1 MELKR
6 IKVFLVEDE
15 IVIRQGIKKNINWQQ
30 EGFAFVGE
38 ASDGEL
44 AYPLICNT
52 RPDILITDIKMP
64 FMDGLEL
71 SRLVKKELPDIKIL
85 VLSGYNEFEYAKEAI
100 NIGITDYLL
109 KPITGAKLLEVVKK
123 IAKTIEEE
131 WRQKQFLL
139 AYQKEQ
145 AENGQLAKQKLFG
158 RLVSGK
164 DPVSALLEEGRKIG
178 MELVATQYNIVLFQV
193 FTGQEAQN
201 YSDELNRIAAA
212 MEALAEKMQRV
223 IMIDRGGLE
232 GFAFLLKGTEENGI
246 EELLADFLERLEKM
260 MAGFPDV
267 EYFGGVGVAVERLS
281 DLKVCFAKAGHAFA
295 YRYLWD
301 RNQIVTGEAGN
312 EQKTVDGELSLG
324 ALNVKNLKRNVV
336 ERFLATG
343 LSEEVPDFVDGYFH
357 SLGEQNMQS
366 MLFRQY
372 ITMDAYITAAGM
384 VEKLG
389 YDAAVIVEECGDFN
403 SMAGIFASVD
413 QSVSYFKHV
422 LGTAIHFRDAI
433 SQKKYAQ
440 LLEDAR
446 EYIRENFR
454 NENISLNTV
463 AASVNISPNHFSKI
477 FSQETGRTFVEYL
490 TWVRMEKAKELLRN
504 TTMKTSEIAFEVGY
518 RDAHYFSYLFKKTQE
533 CTPREYRTKSGQ
545 AKPKMIGTGS
555 DGIPKE

>member
-1 MELKR
+1 MEFKN

-15 IVIRQGIKKNINWQQ
+15 IVIRQGIKNNINWQQ

-44 AYPLICNT
+44 AYPLIQNT
-52 RPDILITDIKMP
+52 KPDILITDIKMP

-131 WRQKQFLL
+131 WRQKQFLA

-145 AENGQLAKQKLFG
+145 AENGQLARQKLFG

-164 DPVSALLEEGRKIG
+164 YPVSALLEEGHEIG
-178 MELVATQYNIVLFQV
+178 MELAATQYNIVLFQV
-193 FTGQEAQN
+193 STGEEAEN
-201 YSDELNRIAAA
+201 YSDELNRITAE
-212 MEALAEKMQRV
+212 MEALAENMQRV
-223 IMIDRGGLE
+223 ILIDRGGLE
-232 GFAFLLKGTEENGI
+232 GFAFLLKGTKECSV
-246 EELLADFLERLEKM
+246 EELLPVFLEQLEKIM
-260 MAGFPDV
+260 DAYPAV
-267 EYFGGVGVAVERLS
+267 EYFGGVGVTVERLS
-281 DLKVCFAKAGHAFA
+281 DLKVCFAKAGHAYA
-295 YRYLWD
+295 YRYLWE
-301 RNQIVTGEAGN
+301 RNQIVTGEV
-312 EQKTVDGELSLG
+312 EKEPKMVDGELSLG
-324 ALNVKNLKRNVV
+324 ALNVKNLKQNVV

-389 YDAAVIVEECGDFN
+389 YDSAVIVKECGDFN
-403 SMAGIFASVD
+403 SMADVFGSID
-413 QSVSYFKHV
+413 HSVSYLKHV
-422 LGTAIHFRDAI
+422 LETAICLREAV
-433 SQKKYAQ
+433 SQKKYAR

-446 EYIRENFR
+446 EYIRQNFR
-454 NENISLNTV
+454 NEDISLHTV
-463 AASVNISPNHFSKI
+463 AASVNLSPNHFSTI

-504 TTMKTSEIAFEVGY
+504 TTMKTSDIAFAVGY

-533 CTPREYRTKSGQ
+533 CTPREYRTR
-545 AKPKMIGTGS
+545 
-555 DGIPKE
+555 